1 MTVDKCHHLAST
13 EGPLIRADAWLILC
27 RLKEWTCSQGAAPD
41 EEGRDKQL
49 QNSEREQTRRE
60 KGQVNSDMKRRREQR
75 IPTVKYS
82 GMQCNRVDSGKTDKR
97 KLTQPLPTPAIAQ
110 QCQTVNICKIC
121 KRSQTF
127 FQEQIHFA
135 IITENMKNIAQKNT
149 SILI

>member
-1 MTVDKCHHLAST
+1 MRGRGVTVDKCHHLAST

-41 EEGRDKQL
+41 EEGRGKQL

-60 KGQVNSDMKRRREQR
+60 KGQVNSDIKRRRAQR

-110 QCQTVNICKIC
+110 QCQTVNICKIYLQAE
-121 KRSQTF
+121 S
-127 FQEQIHFA
+127 
-135 IITENMKNIAQKNT
+135 NIFPRANSLYNYYRKHEKT
-149 SILI
+149 